1 MNQPSRRGIN
11 KTICQR
17 PIHPCD
23 RKRLFE
29 RCAPGL
35 SRSIDQK
42 LDHRRWSDQIAAR
55 KAGTIQ
61 QKEFFALETSFQQKL
76 PQRCAPAFKG
86 PITSVEPSHK
96 PQSQFSMK
104 VLAR

>member
-1 MNQPSRRGIN
+1 MDQPSRRGID

-17 PIHPCD
+17 SIHACD
-23 RKRLFE
+23 RKRLYE

-61 QKEFFALETSFQQKL
+61 QKKFLAFETSFQQKL
-76 PQRCAPAFKG
+76 TQRCAPAFKG
-86 PITSVEPSHK
+86 PITIVEASHK
-96 PQSQFSMK
+96 PQS
-104 VLAR
+104 

>member
-17 PIHPCD
+17 PIHACD

-29 RCAPGL
+29 SCAPGL

-55 KAGTIQ
+55 KAGAIQ
-61 QKEFFALETSFQQKL
+61 QKKFIALEPSLQQKL
-76 PQRCAPAFKG
+76 TQRGAPAFKG
-86 PITSVEPSHK
+86 PITIVEPSHK
-96 PQSQFSMK
+96 PQS
-104 VLAR
+104 